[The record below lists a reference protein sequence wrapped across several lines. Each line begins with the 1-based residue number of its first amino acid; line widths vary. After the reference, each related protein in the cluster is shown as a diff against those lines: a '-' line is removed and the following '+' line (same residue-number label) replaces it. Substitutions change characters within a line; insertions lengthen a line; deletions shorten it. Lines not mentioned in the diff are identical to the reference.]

1 MGIPAVATCIVSR
14 QLCTRPDHDNHWALR
29 DFASRM
35 MAAICKNFHSS
46 TNNIQTRVTK
56 MFSDALCSDRAPLV
70 SYYGAIAGLQEL
82 GPEVIKVFVL
92 PHIGKEH
99 VTNIEGVGT
108 KQSKWKVS

>member
-1 MGIPAVATCIVSR
+1 M
-14 QLCTRPDHDNHWALR
+14 
-29 DFASRM
+29 
-35 MAAICKNFHSS
+35 
-46 TNNIQTRVTK
+46 TK

-108 KQSKWKVS
+108 KQSKWKVSHSKALKSSLINVSAELILC